1 MRQSATPFVGILPSL
16 FSAHRA
22 NFLGHAGDSHHIHVA
37 GFALHDSHLAGTP
50 IAHVPA
56 HSPELGVLHEN
67 KAHAGLPSHDDQ
79 SSNSLEN
86 DLRIA
91 HSRTL
96 VPERQLIRRR

>member
-1 MRQSATPFVGILPSL
+1 MRQGATPFVDILAWL
-16 FSAHRA
+16 FSAQRVH
-22 NFLGHAGDSHHIHVA
+22 FLGHAGDSHHIHAA
-37 GFALHDSHLAGTP
+37 GLALHDSHLAGAP

-56 HSPELGVLHEN
+56 HSPVLGVPHEN
-67 KAHAGLPSHDDQ
+67 KAHAGLLPHDGQ
-79 SSNSLEN
+79 SPDSLAN